1 MEEVEDLVRLLV
13 DADRVAVVA
22 HWPMVILFQLQ
33 QELHIL

>member
-13 DADRVAVVA
+13 DAGRVAVVA
-22 HWPMVILFQLQ
+22 HFPMVIISQLQ